1 MPHLKYLT
9 HKFDEYHIIEA
20 SDFAINEYS
29 NNPKIKIQKDDG
41 KSPKRQKRIVFASLM
56 IMCVFVFAEIIV
68 NPLIPF
74 LFHDSKT
81 NMSVNSL
88 SAI

>member
-1 MPHLKYLT
+1 MAISKNDSPDKPDNGIYDTMHECVQLT
-9 HKFDEYHIIEA
+9 L
-20 SDFAINEYS
+20 
-29 NNPKIKIQKDDG
+29 QKDDG

-56 IMCVFVFAEIIV
+56 IMCVFVVAEIIV
-68 NPLIPF
+68 KPLIPF

>member
-1 MPHLKYLT
+1 MAISKNDSPDKPDNGIYDTMHECVQLT
-9 HKFDEYHIIEA
+9 L
-20 SDFAINEYS
+20 
-29 NNPKIKIQKDDG
+29 QKDDG

-56 IMCVFVFAEIIV
+56 ILCVFVFAEIV

>member
-1 MPHLKYLT
+1 MAVSKNDSPDKPDNGIYDTMHECVQLT
-9 HKFDEYHIIEA
+9 L
-20 SDFAINEYS
+20 
-29 NNPKIKIQKDDG
+29 QKDDG